1 MLVKIFVYTID
12 KRYNFNVVIINHN
25 GILFYGLLVDYLFL
39 DCLIILGF
47 CLGIDGGNIVG
58 LFKSG

>member
-39 DCLIILGF
+39 GGLIILGF
-47 CLGIDGGNIVG
+47 CFCMIIPA